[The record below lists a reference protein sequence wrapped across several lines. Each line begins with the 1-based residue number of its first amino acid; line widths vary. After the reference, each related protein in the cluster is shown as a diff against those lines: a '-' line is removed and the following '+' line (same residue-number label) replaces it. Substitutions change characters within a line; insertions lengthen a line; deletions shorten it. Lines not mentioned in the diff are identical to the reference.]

1 MKKIILILALA
12 ICHLT
17 FAFAGESAKSV
28 LDKCANKVSAKEGVS
43 AQFRMESA
51 QYGNVNGTIEVKGNK
66 FHAQTPVAV
75 MWFDGQ
81 TQWTWLQKNNE
92 VSVTTPSEAQLQAIN
107 PYNFIN
113 MYKQGFSYTMST
125 SGSSYVVHL
134 TANDKKRKV
143 QEMFI
148 SIDKKSYAPLE
159 VKMRQGTK
167 WTNFVITNLKTA
179 AIDDASFRFKSAD
192 YPTAEVIDLR

>member
-1 MKKIILILALA
+1 MNRFILFISLA

-28 LDKCANKVSAKEGVS
+28 LDKCAAKVSAKEGLS

-51 QYGNVNGTIEVKGNK
+51 QYGSVNGSIEVKGTK

-75 MWFDGQ
+75 MWFDGK

-113 MYKQGFSYTMST
+113 MYKKGYSYTMST
-125 SGSSYVVHL
+125 SGSSYIVHL
-134 TANDKKRKV
+134 TATDNSRKV

-148 SIDKKSYAPLE
+148 TIDKNSYVPSE

-167 WTNFVITNLKTA
+167 WTNFVISNLKIA